1 MWLAASHQ
9 GTTTELGVDTSCKAG
24 LLQRLEFGLRTVFV
38 DSYALY
44 ELCPLNGNVLKV
56 ALLLP
61 MTSFTLWVFWNQEE
75 AYFLLIFVG
84 FAFKRKQGD
93 EIASCEWVEIEIIVE
108 VGGQMQ
114 LLYIT
119 III

>member
-9 GTTTELGVDTSCKAG
+9 GTTTELGVDAGCKAG
-24 LLQRLEFGLRTVFV
+24 LLQGLKFGLRTVFV
-38 DSYALY
+38 DACALD
-44 ELCPLNGNVLKV
+44 EFCPLNGNVLIV

-84 FAFKRKQGD
+84 FAFERKQRD
-93 EIASCEWVEIEIIVE
+93 EIAS
-108 VGGQMQ
+108 
-114 LLYIT
+114 
-119 III
+119 